1 MGIWGSIKKGLGTVA
16 GLAGTAIGGPIAG
29 ALIGYGAS
37 KLTGGGGGGSK
48 GDEKRYKKSFDAS
61 IEAERGRGT
70 RFSDEYEGRAFS
82 YDPQENIERS
92 VEGGYNLM
100 MPQLLAGQ
108 VGRGNLRTGFGA
120 IEQNEFLSNL
130 LASRAMEG
138 ERYRF
143 ENMRDIGAYGERARD
158 RVMDADFGRYAT
170 ERQAREQA
178 AASKRGLW
186 GQLGGAAIGA
196 AGRILAN
203 RI

>member
-1 MGIWGSIKKGLGTVA
+1 MGFWDFAKKAL
-16 GLAGTAIGGPIAG
+16 PIAGSLIPGVGTIGG

-37 KLTGGGGGGSK
+37 KAFGGGGGGSK
-48 GDEKRYKKSFDAS
+48 GDEKKYKRAFDAQ
-61 IEAERGRGT
+61 IEGERARGG
-70 RFSDEYEGRAFS
+70 RFSDAYEERALS
-82 YDPQENIERS
+82 YDPQESINRS
-92 VEGGYNLM
+92 VTGAWNIALPKM
-100 MPQLLAGQ
+100 LASQ
-108 VGRGNLRTGFGA
+108 VDRGNLRTGFGA
-120 IEQNEFLSNL
+120 IEQNEYLSNL
-130 LASRAMEG
+130 VASRAMEG
-138 ERYRF
+138 EQYRF

-196 AGRILAN
+196 AGRVLAG